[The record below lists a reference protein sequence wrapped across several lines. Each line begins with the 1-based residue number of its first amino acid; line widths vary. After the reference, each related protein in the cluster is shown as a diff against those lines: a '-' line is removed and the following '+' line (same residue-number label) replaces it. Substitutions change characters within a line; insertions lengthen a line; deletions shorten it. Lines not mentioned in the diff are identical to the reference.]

1 MEKESEISV
10 TEGKLNREI
19 WRLSFPTMAG
29 MLLQGV
35 YDIVDMIWIG
45 HISASAIA
53 ATTIFLTI
61 FWAIE
66 VLNEIVGTSSV
77 ALISQSY
84 GQKDL
89 AQTQVAAEQTLIFKA
104 LLATVGAVV
113 LLIVLRPALRLFTTD
128 EEVIAY
134 ALEYGVIRILFLP
147 IFFSSYSVNTI
158 FRCTGD
164 GRTPMILLIV
174 SALINLVADPLLMF
188 EQVPGTS
195 LRGLGWGMKGATIA
209 TVFSTCVAFGIGFA
223 LLLRKDATV
232 RLRPKHLLRL
242 DPEIDKKLFLIGLPS
257 GINMFLRNIASL
269 LMLRLIGLYGTAA
282 VAIFGVAMRIYQFGM
297 MPNWGFTMGSGIIIG
312 QNLGAEQPHR
322 ALQTV
327 RLTTLNC
334 LLFVG
339 FFATIILF
347 FPAQVLSLFL
357 KSAELP
363 PEALSLMVVIAST
376 MLLGAAGSGMGSA
389 FVGAG
394 ENRPLLYASLVS
406 QYLVQIPYLLLV
418 VFAFR
423 LPLEYLWVSFLL
435 GELSEFCVR
444 WLFYRKKT
452 WLEKRVA
459 QR

>member
-1 MEKESEISV
+1 
-10 TEGKLNREI
+10 
-19 WRLSFPTMAG
+19 

-53 ATTIFLTI
+53 ATTIFLTL

-84 GQKDL
+84 GQNDL

-113 LLIVLRPALRLFTTD
+113 LLILLRPALRLFTTD

-134 ALEYGVIRILFLP
+134 ALEYGIIRLLFLP

-164 GRTPMILLIV
+164 ARTPMILLIV
-174 SALINLVADPLLMF
+174 SAVLNMVADPLLMF
-188 EQVPGTS
+188 EQIPGTTI
-195 LRGLGWGMKGATIA
+195 RGLGWGMKGAAIA
-209 TVFSTCVAFGIGFA
+209 TVFSMSVAFGIGFA

-232 RLRPKHLLRL
+232 SLRPKHLLRL
-242 DPEIDKKLFLIGLPS
+242 EPEIDKKLFLIGLPS
-257 GINMFLRNIASL
+257 GINMLLRNIASL
-269 LMLRLIGLYGTAA
+269 IMLRLIGLYGTAA
-282 VAIFGVAMRIYQFGM
+282 VAILGVAMRIYQFGM
-297 MPNWGFTMGSGIIIG
+297 MPNWGFMIGSGIIIG
-312 QNLGAEQPHR
+312 QNLGAEQPQR
-322 ALQTV
+322 AQQTV

-334 LLFVG
+334 MVFVG
-339 FFATIILF
+339 LFALIILL
-347 FPAQVLSLFL
+347 FPAQVLNLFL

-363 PEALSLMVVIAST
+363 TEALALMIIIAST

-406 QYLVQIPYLLLV
+406 QYLGQIPYLLLA

-423 LPLEYLWVSFLL
+423 LQLQYLWASFLL
-435 GELSEFCVR
+435 GELCEFSLR
-444 WLFYRKKT
+444 WFFYRKKT
-452 WLEKRVA
+452 WLKKRVT
-459 QR
+459 QH